1 MSEGT
6 SQGLDL
12 AIVGG
17 VLVDG
22 SGGAPRRAD
31 VGVLGDLVVEVA
43 GPGTLVAARTI
54 DATGRNV
61 APGFID
67 IHTHS
72 DISVNYHPEMES
84 MLSQGVTTQVA
95 GNCALSIGLATN
107 EPVFD
112 FENRWLGAHGA
123 RIRWDS
129 MAGHLDFVA
138 GEGVSTN
145 YVMLAGQGT
154 IRKRV
159 MGMTDRAPDAGEMT
173 AMERLMVQA
182 MEQGAW
188 GISTGLE
195 YQPSSYAGIEELS
208 ALSRVSAAYGGF
220 YATHLR
226 NEGDLLVE
234 AVREALEIG
243 DRAGIAVQLSHH
255 KAEGRGNWGKVAET
269 LRLIEEAR
277 ARGLDVQLDQYP
289 YTAYMTSLAVQFL
302 PGWAQAG
309 TPEEMTTRL
318 DDVDV
323 RARITADVLADHPDW
338 ADDSDGGPWGSVVV
352 GVSRRNRGLQGQTIA
367 QVARTRG
374 VAAFA
379 AVMDLLREEKGFI
392 SAVNFAISDEDIA
405 SVLKHPL
412 TMVGSDAVG
421 TAPHG
426 KLGED
431 RVHPRCYGTFTR
443 VLGHY
448 TRGQGVLTT
457 AQAIRKM
464 TDLPARRLGL
474 DRRGQV
480 RPGWFADLVVYDPAV
495 VADRATYDE
504 PHQHSAGIDATIV
517 NGQVAWQSG
526 AHTGVRA
533 GRVLRKPR

>member
-1 MSEGT
+1 MSVVAD
-6 SQGLDL
+6 QPLDL

-17 VLVDG
+17 LLVDG
-22 SGGAPRRAD
+22 TGGEPRSAD
-31 VGVLGDLVVEVA
+31 VGIRGDLIVA
-43 GPGTLVAARTI
+43 VAEPGQLYAARTI
-54 DATGRNV
+54 DASRRYV

-95 GNCALSIGLATN
+95 GNCALSMGLATSDA
-107 EPVFD
+107 VFE

-123 RIRWDS
+123 RIRWNS
-129 MAGHLDFVA
+129 MHEHLGVVE

-159 MGMTDRAPDAGEMT
+159 MGMSDRKPGTEEMA
-173 AMERLMVQA
+173 AMERLMLQA

-208 ALSRVSAAYGGF
+208 ALSRVAAQHGGF

-243 DRAGIAVQLSHH
+243 ERAGIPVQLSHH
-255 KAEGRGNWGKVAET
+255 KAEGRGNWGKVKET
-269 LRLIEEAR
+269 LRLVEEAR
-277 ARGLDVQLDQYP
+277 KRGLDVQLDQYP

-302 PGWAQAG
+302 PGWAQSG
-309 TPEEMTTRL
+309 TPDEMTARL
-318 DDVDV
+318 GDEDQ
-323 RARITADVLADHPDW
+323 RSAIIAEVLRHHPEWD
-338 ADDSDGGPWGSVVV
+338 DDSDAGPWGSVVV
-352 GVSRRNRGLQGQTIA
+352 GVSRRNRGLQGKTIA
-367 QVARTRG
+367 EVARARG

-379 AVMDLLREEKGFI
+379 AVMDLLHEERGFI

-405 SVLKHPL
+405 SVLGHPL
-412 TMVGSDAVG
+412 TMIGSDAVG

-426 KLGED
+426 KMGED

-448 TRGQGVLTT
+448 ARGQGVLTS

-474 DRRGQV
+474 ERRGLV
-480 RPGWFADLVVYDPAV
+480 REGWYADIVVYNPV
-495 VADRATYDE
+495 TVQDRATYDS
-504 PHQHSAGIDATIV
+504 PHQYSAGIDATIV
-517 NGQVAWQSG
+517 NGRVAWLTG